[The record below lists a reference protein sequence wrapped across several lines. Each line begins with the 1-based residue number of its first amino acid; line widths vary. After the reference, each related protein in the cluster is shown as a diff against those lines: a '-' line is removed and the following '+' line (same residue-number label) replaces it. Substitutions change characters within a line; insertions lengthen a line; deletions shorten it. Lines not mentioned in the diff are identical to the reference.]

1 MARALLP
8 ILLAT
13 VVIVLGLAPR
23 TAEAIGRCE
32 NTPRTYEPPRLFSEQ
47 EQAFAVSATQAWC
60 EERDE
65 MNEDRGEIAFVE
77 LRDLNGD
84 VVGILSS
91 ARGKDAQR
99 LERLVRAFE
108 PVAAGKL
115 DGVLEARGFAPL
127 AATSRGKTRCE
138 VLTATSPA
146 PKETVNGFPAARV
159 FVDVHGGGK
168 RLARVDAGLA
178 AQQREYELVALGHA
192 MAKRPVIAV
201 WMRRPSCSGPPPG
214 YFGPDDGG
222 SCYPDD
228 EIQILLFDAGKTP
241 ALAPCFAAAA
251 PAATAPAAGAPA
263 AKAPAAKAPAAKAPA
278 AKAPAAK
285 APAAKTP

>member
-13 VVIVLGLAPR
+13 VVIVMGLAPR

-32 NTPRTYEPPRLFSEQ
+32 NTPRAYEPPTLFSEQ
-47 EQAFAVSATQAWC
+47 EQAFAVPATQAWC

-77 LRDLNGD
+77 LRDVDGD

-91 ARGKDAQR
+91 ARGKDARR
-99 LERLVRAFE
+99 LEDLVGGFE

-115 DGVLEARGFAPL
+115 DGVLKARGFAPL
-127 AATSRGKTRCE
+127 AATTSGKTRCE
-138 VLTATSPA
+138 VRTDTSPA

-168 RLARVDAGLA
+168 RLARIDAGLA
-178 AQQREYELVALGHA
+178 AQQRQYELVALGHA
-192 MAKRPVIAV
+192 MVKRPVIAV
-201 WMRRPSCSGPPPG
+201 WVRRPSCSGPPPG

-222 SCYPDD
+222 SCYSVD
-228 EIQILLFDAGKTP
+228 EIQVLRFDAGKLP

-251 PAATAPAAGAPA
+251 PAAPAAKPPAAPA
-263 AKAPAAKAPAAKAPA
+263 AKPPAAKPPAAKP
-278 AKAPAAK
+278 PT
-285 APAAKTP
+285 PKTP